1 MKKINST
8 LFKKSLSKFTT
19 GVTIITINK
28 DGVMLGKTVN
38 SFAALSLKPP
48 LVLFSLDKKSSSIE
62 KYLNA
67 KNIGINLL
75 SNKQKD
81 ISKYFSL
88 KNSNWNNTKYIATKK
103 NSIPM
108 IKDCVANFHS
118 KKYKVIKAGDHFLF
132 ICKILEIQIDN
143 TKKPLIYFN
152 SKYL

>member
-75 SNKQKD
+75 SNKQKN
-81 ISKYFSL
+81 ISMYFSL
-88 KNSNWNNTKYIATKK
+88 KNSSWNNTKYIATKK
-103 NSIPM
+103 NSIRM

>member
-1 MKKINST
+1 MKKINSL

-28 DGVMLGKTVN
+28 DGMMLGKTVN

-67 KNIGINLL
+67 KNIGINIL
-75 SNKQKD
+75 SSKQKN
-81 ISKYFSL
+81 ISSYFSL
-88 KNSNWNNTKYIATKK
+88 KNSSWNNTEYIVTKK

-108 IKDCVANFHS
+108 IKDCLANFHC
-118 KKYKVIKAGDHFLF
+118 KKNKVIKEGDHFLF
-132 ICKILEIQIDN
+132 ICKILEIQIDD
-143 TKKPLIYFN
+143 TKKPLVYFN

>member
-8 LFKKSLSKFTT
+8 LFKKSLSKFAT

-67 KNIGINLL
+67 KNIGINIL
-75 SNKQKD
+75 SSKQKN
-81 ISKYFSL
+81 ISSYFSL
-88 KNSNWNNTKYIATKK
+88 KNSSWNNTEYIVTKK

-108 IKDCVANFHS
+108 IKDCVANFHC
-118 KKYKVIKAGDHFLF
+118 KKNKVIKEGDHFLF
-132 ICKILEIQIDN
+132 ICKILEIQIDD
-143 TKKPLIYFN
+143 TRKPLVYFN

>member
-75 SNKQKD
+75 SNKQMEL
-81 ISKYFSL
+81 IL
-88 KNSNWNNTKYIATKK
+88 
-103 NSIPM
+103 NSIGEYTVFKNGKTSIFTYDCDVRAM
-108 IKDCVANFHS
+108 AMCGIKLSFFV
-118 KKYKVIKAGDHFLF
+118 FL
-132 ICKILEIQIDN
+132 
-143 TKKPLIYFN
+143 
-152 SKYL
+152 

>member
-48 LVLFSLDKKSSSIE
+48 LVLFSLDKQSSSIE

-75 SNKQKD
+75 SNKQKN

-88 KNSNWNNTKYIATKK
+88 KNSSWNNTKYIATKK

-132 ICKILEIQIDN
+132 ICKILEIKIDN

>member
-75 SNKQKD
+75 SNKQKN

-88 KNSNWNNTKYIATKK
+88 KNSSWNNTKYIATKK

-108 IKDCVANFHS
+108 IKDCVANFYS
-118 KKYKVIKAGDHFLF
+118 KKYKVIKTGDHLLF
-132 ICKILEIQIDN
+132 ICKILEVQIDN
-143 TKKPLIYFN
+143 TKKPLIYF
-152 SKYL
+152 S

>member
-1 MKKINST
+1 MSEVRSNAMNFEAVKVSMQQ
-8 LFKKSLSKFTT
+8 
-19 GVTIITINK
+19 NK

-62 KYLNA
+62 KYLKS

-75 SNKQKD
+75 SNKQKN
-81 ISKYFSL
+81 ISSYFSL
-88 KNSNWNNTKYIATKK
+88 KNSSWNNTKYIVTKK

-108 IKDCVANFHS
+108 IKDCVANFHC
-118 KKYKVIKAGDHFLF
+118 KKYKVIKEGDHFLF
-132 ICKILEIQIDN
+132 ICKIVEIQIDN

>member
-62 KYLNA
+62 KYLKS
-67 KNIGINLL
+67 KNIGINFL
-75 SNKQKD
+75 SNKQK
-81 ISKYFSL
+81 
-88 KNSNWNNTKYIATKK
+88 YI
-103 NSIPM
+103 
-108 IKDCVANFHS
+108 
-118 KKYKVIKAGDHFLF
+118 
-132 ICKILEIQIDN
+132 
-143 TKKPLIYFN
+143 
-152 SKYL
+152 

>member
-19 GVTIITINK
+19 GVTIITINN
-28 DGVMLGKTVN
+28 DGAMLGKTVN

-62 KYLNA
+62 KYLKS

-75 SNKQKD
+75 SNKQKN
-81 ISKYFSL
+81 ISSYFSL
-88 KNSNWNNTKYIATKK
+88 KNSSWNNTKYIVTKK

-108 IKDCVANFHS
+108 IKDCLANFHC
-118 KKYKVIKAGDHFLF
+118 KKYKVIKEGDHFLF
-132 ICKILEIQIDN
+132 ICKILEIQIDD
-143 TKKPLIYFN
+143 TKKPLVYFN

>member
-1 MKKINST
+1 MKKINLI
-8 LFKKSLSKFTT
+8 LFKKSLSKFAT
-19 GVTIITINK
+19 GVTIITIKK

-75 SNKQKD
+75 SNKQKN

-88 KNSNWNNTKYIATKK
+88 KNSSWNNTKYIATKK

>member
-28 DGVMLGKTVN
+28 DGVILGKTVN

-62 KYLNA
+62 KYLKS

-75 SNKQKD
+75 SNKQKN
-81 ISKYFSL
+81 ISSYFSL
-88 KNSNWNNTKYIATKK
+88 KNSSWNNTKYIVTKN

-118 KKYKVIKAGDHFLF
+118 KKYKVIKTGDHFLF
-132 ICKILEIQIDN
+132 ICQILEIQIDH

>member
-48 LVLFSLDKKSSSIE
+48 LVLFSLDNKSSSIK

-75 SNKQKD
+75 SNKQKN
-81 ISKYFSL
+81 ISRYFSL
-88 KNSNWNNTKYIATKK
+88 KNSSWNNTKYIATKK

>member
-1 MKKINST
+1 MKKINTT

-28 DGVMLGKTVN
+28 DKVMLGKTVN

-75 SNKQKD
+75 SNKQKN

-88 KNSNWNNTKYIATKK
+88 KNSSWNNTKYIATKK

-132 ICKILEIQIDN
+132 ICKILEIQFDN